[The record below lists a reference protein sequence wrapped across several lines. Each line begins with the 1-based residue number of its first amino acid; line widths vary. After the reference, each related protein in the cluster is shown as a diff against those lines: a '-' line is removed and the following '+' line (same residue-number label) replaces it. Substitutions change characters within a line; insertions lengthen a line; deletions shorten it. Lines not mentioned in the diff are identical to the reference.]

1 LRKFPEEAR
10 REAGQQLFRI
20 QQGEEPADWKPTETI
35 GSGVR
40 EIIQGSD
47 PGGRPVKEETFANVW
62 DAIED
67 DPAVAEN
74 LKLRSSLMIEL
85 ERHIKRE
92 GWTQAQ
98 AAKALGVT
106 QPRIS
111 NLLRGKIGA
120 FSLDLL
126 VKMATTAGLRVT
138 LRVRKAA

>member
-1 LRKFPEEAR
+1 M
-10 REAGQQLFRI
+10 
-20 QQGEEPADWKPTETI
+20 
-35 GSGVR
+35 
-40 EIIQGSD
+40 
-47 PGGRPVKEETFANVW
+47 KEETFANVW

-85 ERHIKRE
+85 ERHIRRE

-98 AAKALGVT
+98 AARAFGVT

-111 NLLRGKIGA
+111 NLIRGKINV

-126 VKMATTAGLRVT
+126 VKMATLAGLRVT
-138 LRVRKAA
+138 MRIKKAA